1 MAETIK
7 VDKSTPFWDC
17 SLSVDKRIDWL
28 LTQMTIEEKLDSM
41 PSSSLDLPRLGIP
54 RLGVGGEAAHGV
66 EGRNDQNG
74 LGEPDIS
81 TSFPQPIG
89 MSATWDTELIKR
101 AGEVTGTE
109 ARVISHRHAG
119 AGLSRWAPTVD
130 LERDPRWGRNEE
142 GYGEDPYLTGKMAGA
157 YIQGMQGDDPFYIRC
172 AATLKHFYANNME
185 RYRCF
190 VNTTVDPRNKYEY
203 YLDVFR
209 RCIMEG
215 KPEGVMAAY
224 NGINGIPGM
233 LNPELK
239 EVLKEKY
246 GLTHVVSDGSATVL
260 VVKQHHYF
268 GIHAETVAA
277 ALKAGTDAFSDKPSN
292 VNAAVRE
299 AYELG
304 LIDEGDLDT
313 ALRNMLRTKIKLG
326 VYDRVPSNPY
336 DLVTE
341 EDICSAEAGQVSL
354 QMAREAVVLLKNEAV
369 STGKNMLPL
378 EKEALDD
385 TALIGPVA
393 DEWYMDWYGGR
404 PPYQVTTKDG
414 LEKIKG
420 SKMDFA
426 DGKNRVIFYLADEQ
440 GNKTSQ
446 GITVTEDE
454 KLSVTD
460 TPDVFIVEDWGEES
474 FTFKCERTGKFMNC
488 EHPEKKDIP
497 GVGDRLYCSKQETFE
512 WFVHELFHVIRKE
525 NNTLQLTTRFDY
537 PLQVNER
544 NEVVTMHEEL
554 QNAFFV
560 MEIVQDGIQNAKAL
574 AKTKQQVVLVLGC
587 NPMINAKEEIDRTTL
602 ALPPA
607 QKALFDAVY
616 AVNQNV
622 VLALQC
628 NYPYALGEVKDK
640 AKAILWT
647 ATGGQDMGTAV
658 AETLVGENKP
668 AGRLN
673 QTWYLDDGDLPD
685 MNDYDIIQHP
695 RTYRYFEKEVLFPFG
710 FGLTYSRFVYEDLQ
724 VEASCRGTVQVCFT
738 IRNAGTVASDEVVQV
753 YATAP
758 KCRVKRPIKQLVAFR
773 RVKDIQP
780 GEKRTVALEIA
791 SDDLRYF
798 DVISKT
804 MLLEEGEYTIH
815 VGPDSS
821 ESALTDTVFV
831 KGTHPGYRD
840 LRKKQAVEY
849 FDEQSHVELT
859 VGHFGFTAAKV
870 AEEEVYS
877 ASDYGRPVKEKQ
889 NAEVL
894 SVDKE
899 VADKVAVLVYRD
911 CCIDE
916 NMTNLRVHMY
926 SDGETDLQVLLDG
939 EKVGSFLGDTIHYQ
953 IAEPFLM
960 GWRAVRDYKYQEAH
974 RGPQYTDVVI
984 PLTGVKNSK
993 SATLEL
999 QLKGAGKICYFVME

>member
-1 MAETIK
+1 MTETMK
-7 VDKSTPFWDC
+7 VDKSTPFWDT
-17 SLSVDKRIDWL
+17 SLSIEKRIDWL
-28 LTQMTIEEKLDSM
+28 LTHMTIEEKLDSM
-41 PSSSLDLPRLGIP
+41 PSSSIDLPRLGIP
-54 RLGVGGEAAHGV
+54 RMGVGGEAAHGV

-74 LGEPDIS
+74 LGKPDIS

-89 MSATWDTELIKR
+89 MSATWDTELIKK

-119 AGLSRWAPTVD
+119 GGLSRWAPTVD

-209 RCIMEG
+209 RCIQEG

-224 NGINGIPGM
+224 NAINGIPGM

-239 EVLKEKY
+239 DVLKEKY

-277 ALKAGTDAFSDKPSN
+277 ALKAGVDGFSDKPSN
-292 VNAAVRE
+292 VNAAIHE

-304 LIDEGDLDT
+304 LIEEKDLDT
-313 ALRNMLRTKIKLG
+313 ALRNLLRTKIRLG
-326 VYDRVPSNPY
+326 IYDRIPSNPY
-336 DLVTE
+336 DFVTE
-341 EDICSAEAGQVSL
+341 EDICSEEAGRISL
-354 QMAREAVVLLKNEAV
+354 QMAREAVVLLKNEEV
-369 STGKNMLPL
+369 SEGKKVLPL
-378 EKEALDD
+378 DKATLDE
-385 TALIGPVA
+385 TVLIGPVA

-404 PPYQVTTKDG
+404 PPYQVTTKEG

-420 SKMDFA
+420 SDMAFA
-426 DGKNRVIFYLADEQ
+426 DGKNRVIFYLADEK
-440 GNKTSQ
+440 GNKTSY
-446 GITVTEDE
+446 GITVTEEE

-460 TPDVFIVEDWGEES
+460 HPDVFIVDDWGEES
-474 FTFKCERTGKFMNC
+474 FTFKCERTGKFLNC
-488 EHPEKKDIP
+488 EHPEMKDIP
-497 GVGDRLYCSKQETFE
+497 GVGDRLYCSKEETFE
-512 WFVHELFHVIRKE
+512 WFVHELFHLIPKE
-525 NNTLQLTTRFDY
+525 NHTVWLTTRFDN

-544 NEVVTMHEEL
+544 NEVVNMHEEL
-554 QNAFFV
+554 QNASFV
-560 MEIVQDGIQNAKAL
+560 MEIVQDGIQNAVSL
-574 AKTKQQVVLVLGC
+574 AKSSKQVVLVLGC
-587 NPMINAKEEIDRTTL
+587 NPMINAKEEIDRTTI

-616 AVNQNV
+616 AVNPNV
-622 VLALQC
+622 VLVLQC
-628 NYPYALGEVKDK
+628 NYPYALEDVRDK

-658 AETLVGENKP
+658 AETLVGENRP

-673 QTWYLDDGDLPD
+673 QTWYLSDADLPD
-685 MNDYDIIQHP
+685 INDYDIIHHP
-695 RTYRYFEKEVLFPFG
+695 RTYRYFEKDVLFPFG
-710 FGLTYSRFVYEDLQ
+710 YGLTYSRFAYDNLQ
-724 VEASCRGTVQVCFT
+724 VEESCQGILRVNFT
-738 IRNAGTVASDEVVQV
+738 IENIGNVASDEVVQV

-758 KCRVKRPIKQLVAFR
+758 KCRVKRPVKQLVAFK
-773 RVKDIQP
+773 RVKDLQP
-780 GEKRTVALEIA
+780 GEKRTISLQVA
-791 SDDLRYF
+791 SDDLRYY

-804 MLLEEGEYTIH
+804 MLLEEGEYSIH
-815 VGPDSS
+815 VGPDSLV
-821 ESALTDTVFV
+821 SALTRTVFV
-831 KGTHPGYRD
+831 KGTHPGTRD
-840 LRKKQAVEY
+840 LSKKQAVEF
-849 FDEQSHVELT
+849 FDEQSNVELT
-859 VGHFGFTAAKV
+859 VGHFGFTDAKV
-870 AEEEVYS
+870 AEEEATKLSSYD
-877 ASDYGRPVKEKQ
+877 SDRAVTEKKSSDQ
-889 NAEVL
+889 
-894 SVDKE
+894 
-899 VADKVAVLVYRD
+899 VAALVYRD
-911 CCIDE
+911 CSIDE
-916 NMTNLRVHMY
+916 NATSLRVHMY
-926 SDGETDLQVLLDG
+926 SDGETDLQVMIDG
-939 EKVGSFLGDTIHYQ
+939 EKVGSFRGDTIHYQ

-984 PLTGVKNSK
+984 PLTGVKASK
-993 SATLEL
+993 NATLEL
-999 QLKGAGKICYFVME
+999 QFRGAGKICYFVME